1 MKTYLAFIVVEIKM
15 FYRDRAALFWTLAFP
30 TALMLIFGFLNFD
43 RYDPPEVGIV
53 DNARS
58 QASAQLISILRG
70 DGQRPAV
77 LSVPSSQD
85 STELGADLIEG
96 NLDAVMTIP
105 EGFGVSGQTSTS
117 ILEIAF
123 DSRQPQQAFAAQSI
137 IEGALEETFRS
148 VVNVPEEY
156 QLDQWAS
163 IRMMATEAEGQGYQ
177 GFVVSGIVALSIMQS
192 AMFGVVF
199 TFVRLRS
206 QGVLRRFKATPI
218 DPSHFLTAMI
228 ATRLIVITVQAY
240 ILLLIGTV
248 VLGVTIGPDRPTV
261 WLEMLVLVIFAAA
274 VFVALGLAVSSIA
287 NSENSAAPIANVIT
301 LPMMFLSGV
310 FFPQSVIPD
319 WLVSIAQFF
328 PLTFLADGMRAMV
341 NSGESIFA
349 QGGELLG
356 LLVWA
361 IIIFALAIRVFRW
374 E

>member
-1 MKTYLAFIVVEIKM
+1 M

-53 DNARS
+53 DNARN

-70 DGQRPAV
+70 DEQRPAV
-77 LSVPSSQD
+77 LNIPSSQD
-85 STELGADLIEG
+85 PAELSTDLSEG
-96 NLDAVMTIP
+96 DIDAVMTIP
-105 EGFGVSGQTSTS
+105 EGFGTSGQASTS
-117 ILEIAF
+117 ILELAF
-123 DSRQPQQAFAAQSI
+123 DSRQPQQAFAAESI

-148 VVNVPEEY
+148 VVNVPEQY

-163 IRMMATEAEGQGYQ
+163 ISMTATEAEGQGYQ
-177 GFVVSGIVALSIMQS
+177 GFIVSGIVALSIMQS

-218 DPSHFLTAMI
+218 NPSHFLTAMI
-228 ATRLIVITVQAY
+228 ATRLITIAVQSY

-261 WLEMLVLVIFAAA
+261 WLELLVLVIFAAA
-274 VFVALGLAVSSIA
+274 VFVTLGLAVSSIA

-356 LLVWA
+356 LSVWA
-361 IIIFALAIRVFRW
+361 IIIFALAVRVFRW

>member
-1 MKTYLAFIVVEIKM
+1 MKTYLAFIAVEIKM

-53 DNARS
+53 DNARN

-70 DGQRPAV
+70 DEQRPAV
-77 LSVPSSQD
+77 LNIPSSQD
-85 STELGADLIEG
+85 PAELSTDLSEG
-96 NLDAVMTIP
+96 DIDAVMTIP
-105 EGFGVSGQTSTS
+105 EGFGTSGQTSTS
-117 ILEIAF
+117 ILELAF
-123 DSRQPQQAFAAQSI
+123 DSRQPQQAFAAESI

-148 VVNVPEEY
+148 VVNVPEQY

-163 IRMMATEAEGQGYQ
+163 ISMTATEAEGQGYQ
-177 GFVVSGIVALSIMQS
+177 GFIVSGIVALSIMQS

-218 DPSHFLTAMI
+218 NPSHFLTAMI
-228 ATRLIVITVQAY
+228 ATRLITITVQSY

-261 WLEMLVLVIFAAA
+261 WLELLVLVIFAAA
-274 VFVALGLAVSSIA
+274 VFVTLGLAVSSIA

-356 LLVWA
+356 LFVWA

>member
-1 MKTYLAFIVVEIKM
+1 M

-53 DNARS
+53 DNARN

-70 DGQRPAV
+70 DEQRPAI
-77 LSVPSSQD
+77 LNIPSSQD
-85 STELGADLIEG
+85 PAELSTDLSEG
-96 NLDAVMTIP
+96 DIDAVMTIP
-105 EGFGVSGQTSTS
+105 ETFGTNGQTSTS

-123 DSRQPQQAFAAQSI
+123 DSRQPQQAFAAESI

-148 VVNVPEEY
+148 VVNVPEQY

-163 IRMMATEAEGQGYQ
+163 ISMTATEAEGQGYQ
-177 GFVVSGIVALSIMQS
+177 GFIVSGIVALSIMQS

-206 QGVLRRFKATPI
+206 QGVLRRFKVTPI
-218 DPSHFLTAMI
+218 NPSHFLTAMI
-228 ATRLIVITVQAY
+228 ATRLITIAVQSY
-240 ILLLIGTV
+240 VLLLIGTV

-261 WLEMLVLVIFAAA
+261 WLELLVLVVFAAA
-274 VFVALGLAVSSIA
+274 VFVTLGLAISSIA

-361 IIIFALAIRVFRW
+361 IIIFALAVRVFRW

>member
-1 MKTYLAFIVVEIKM
+1 MKTYLAFIAVEIKM

-53 DNARS
+53 DNAGN

-70 DGQRPAV
+70 DEQRPAV
-77 LSVPSSQD
+77 LNIPSSQD
-85 STELGADLIEG
+85 STELSTDLSEG
-96 NLDAVMTIP
+96 DIDAVMTIP
-105 EGFGVSGQTSTS
+105 EGFGTGGQTSTS

-137 IEGALEETFRS
+137 IEGALEETFRA
-148 VVNVPEEY
+148 VVNVPEQY

-163 IRMMATEAEGQGYQ
+163 ISMTATEAEGQGYQ
-177 GFVVSGIVALSIMQS
+177 GFIVSGIVALSIMQS

-218 DPSHFLTAMI
+218 NPSHFLTAMI

-240 ILLLIGTV
+240 ILLMIGSV

-261 WLEMLVLVIFAAA
+261 WLEMLVMVIFAAA
-274 VFVALGLAVSSIA
+274 VFVTLGLAVSSIA

-356 LLVWA
+356 LLVWG